1 MTLNPTADTYVE
13 DDTPTTNYGTSPEI
27 DVDASPMREL
37 YLRFDLTGVTG
48 AVQTAKLRLHVENIS
63 NGGSPAGGNVARLD
77 NTTWTETGV
86 TWNNRP
92 TTWEPNVES
101 LGAVTQN
108 TWVETDVTA
117 AVAGGAPV
125 TLGLRTTNTDG
136 AYYDS
141 RESANKP
148 QLVLTLGPAA
158 PPVTGPVVAAVGDMV
173 CPPSGAVTTTACR
186 QVSVSNLIVNDP
198 DMRAYL
204 ALGDEQ
210 YDNGELANFQTAYEA
225 SYGRVKAKTHPI
237 PGNHEYNTAGAT
249 GYYTYFGAAAGDPTK
264 GYYSF
269 DIGTT
274 WHVIGLN
281 ANCTAVACATG
292 SAQEQWLRGGPR
304 RERAAL
310 HDRVLAP
317 AALLVGQPRQ
327 RRHVRPVLAGAAAV
341 RRGDRAERPR
351 PRLRTIRAP
360 APERCRVRER
370 HPRVHRRDR
379 RQEHGHVRRDRRG
392 EQRRPA
398 VDVRRARAHA
408 GHERVLVEVRP
419 RERRR
424 ARQRHRHLPL
434 TGAPLTGLDPG

>member
-1 MTLNPTADTYVE
+1 
-13 DDTPTTNYGTSPEI
+13 
-27 DVDASPMREL
+27 
-37 YLRFDLTGVTG
+37 
-48 AVQTAKLRLHVENIS
+48 VQTAKLRLHVENIS

-117 AVAGGAPV
+117 AVASGAPV

-141 RESANKP
+141 RESANEP
-148 QLVLTLGPAA
+148 QLVLTLGPSA

-198 DMRAYL
+198 NVSAYL

-225 SYGRVKAKTHPI
+225 SYGRVKSKTHPI

-274 WHVIGLN
+274 WHVVGLN
-281 ANCTAVACATG
+281 ANYTAVACAAG
-292 SAQEQWLRGGPR
+292 SAQEQWLRADL
-304 RERAAL
+304 AANARPCTIAFW
-310 HDRVLAP
+310 H
-317 AALLVGQPRQ
+317 QPRFSSGSHGNDVTYDPFWQ
-327 RRHVRPVLAGAAAV
+327 ALQQFGTEIVLSGHDHDYERFAPQLPSGAASADGIREFIVGTGGKSMDTFGASAAANSAV
-341 RRGDRAERPR
+341 RLSTFGVLELTLGTNAYSWKF
-351 PRLRTIRAP
+351 
-360 APERCRVRER
+360 
-370 HPRVHRRDR
+370 VH
-379 RQEHGHVRRDRRG
+379 ESG
-392 EQRRPA
+392 A
-398 VDVRRARAHA
+398 VLDS
-408 GHERVLVEVRP
+408 G
-419 RERRR
+419 
-424 ARQRHRHLPL
+424 
-434 TGAPLTGLDPG
+434 TGTCH